1 MCISENTG
9 TSLYVISE
17 HLMFGY
23 GLENLLHQSQTNVTV
38 VGHATSMAQ
47 ATEHVRVLQP
57 DIVLLYSHEPLLA
70 GASLATRLLAL
81 SPVVRIISMSVDD
94 NTMYCYQVAE
104 HYINGVEDLLKALC
118 H

>member
-38 VGHATSMAQ
+38 VGHAPSVA
-47 ATEHVRVLQP
+47 AAFEHVRASQP
-57 DIVLLYSHEPLLA
+57 DIVPLYGHEPLLA
-70 GASLATRLLAL
+70 GASLAARLLAL